1 MRIIYILFLILLITK
16 ISFSNDIF
24 ETNVYE
30 LNFSSNDINLVKE
43 KKINEIKIKS
53 FKSLIKKL
61 LTDEN
66 IKRIKLN
73 DINFVNTFIL
83 NYKIK
88 NEKIINNNYYS
99 KIKINFNED
108 LIIHYLIENQIQFV
122 DKMPD
127 KFLII
132 IFEQNNLHNYLFSK
146 ENNYYQFLIK
156 STNTSFNKY
165 FLIPNLDYNDRFLF
179 NKYHFEN
186 DVFQNNNL
194 INKKY
199 KTEYQ
204 ILINSI
210 RSKNL
215 IINDVFLFHDNNKY
229 FVTKI
234 PIKNLDYENLF
245 NNILSSTLNKWKI
258 LNQID
263 TSLYSMLECEISINN
278 IYELS
283 YVRNL
288 LKSNKWI
295 DNLILKS
302 IELNKNLYQISFIGN
317 IDSFKNSLQKDRL
330 NLFFNN
336 NTCNIKLI

>member
-99 KIKINFNED
+99 KIKINFHED
-108 LIIHYLIENQIQFV
+108 LIIHYFIENHIQFI
-122 DKMPD
+122 DKIPD

-132 IFEQNNLHNYLFSK
+132 IFEQNNLHNYLLSK
-146 ENNYYQFLIK
+146 ENNYYKFLIK

-263 TSLYSMLECEISINN
+263 TSLYSMLECEININN